1 MTSLSHVQR
10 VRMLYKTI
18 LRLHRGLPAEI
29 QSLGTIYVRDEFR
42 RHKKCNEA
50 EAIIFLNE
58 WADYAVMLIKQ
69 LGIKGPHTAKPLGEN
84 LKEEDFE
91 KFRDE
96 QLYQLYELME
106 AATGNEGKN
115 KKET

>member
-29 QSLGTIYVRDEFR
+29 QSIGTSYVRDEFR

-50 EAIIFLNE
+50 ESAVFLNE
-58 WADYAVMLIKQ
+58 WA
-69 LGIKGPHTAKPLGEN
+69 LGLRGPHTAKPLGQN
-84 LKEEDFE
+84 LDEKDFE

-96 QLYQLYELME
+96 QVYQLYELMM
-106 AATGNEGKN
+106 AASGKVEKDT
-115 KKET
+115 KKT

>member
-29 QSLGTIYVRDEFR
+29 QSIGTSYVRDEFR

-50 EAIIFLNE
+50 ESAVFLNE
-58 WADYAVMLIKQ
+58 WADYTVMLAEQ
-69 LGIKGPHTAKPLGEN
+69 LGLRGPHTAKPLGQN
-84 LKEEDFE
+84 LDEKDFE

-96 QLYQLYELME
+96 QVYQLYELMM
-106 AATGNEGKN
+106 AASGKVEKDT
-115 KKET
+115 KKT